1 MSKKKKV
8 SAPVYE
14 EWSGN
19 EYTDRARENVGT
31 YGDWINQ
38 NWENLVTAPT
48 VEDYTDIVNKAYNT
62 TWNDFLDNYNR
73 NANAMAAQNYN
84 RFGGLGSTPSLETQ
98 DQYTK
103 QQNDLASRLGSQMY
117 SMADT
122 LAGNQY
128 NRNLQSLGTVQELYD
143 SAGNLITNLDEKNW
157 NIRNQNIEAKYLA
170 DVQNAQNS
178 GGWSWGN
185 MLSGA
190 VSGATTGGKVGGGW
204 GALAGGVLGAVG
216 GGLSGYSNTNTS
228 GTGTSNLGS
237 SLGTGIGSLFKTNS
251 STSGSNTGTNSG
263 WGVNLGNV
271 GNYSLKSNVN
281 FNPLTAKFSWEQ

>member
-1 MSKKKKV
+1 MGKKKKV
-8 SAPVYE
+8 KAPVYE

-19 EYTDRARENVGT
+19 EYTDRARQNVGT

-48 VEDYTDIVNKAYNT
+48 AEDFSDIVNKAYST
-62 TWNDFLDNYNR
+62 TWNDYLDQYNR

-98 DQYTK
+98 DQWTK

-128 NRNLQSLGTVQELYD
+128 NRQLQSLATTQGLYD
-143 SAGNLITNLDEKNW
+143 TAGNIITDMDKGNW
-157 NIRNQNIEAKYLA
+157 NIRNTNKYAQYVA
-170 DVQNAQNS
+170 DVQNAQNR
-178 GGWSWGN
+178 GGFSLGN
-185 MLSGA
+185 MISGA
-190 VSGATTGGKVGGGW
+190 VSGAGTGASLGGGW

-216 GGLSGYSNTNTS
+216 GGLSGYSNAS
-228 GTGTSNLGS
+228 GQDASSLGS
-237 SLGTGIGSLFKTNS
+237 SLGMIYPTIQSYRNSGTATGWTPNLNTSSTGYVGSLPRIQ
-251 STSGSNTGTNSG
+251 
-263 WGVNLGNV
+263 
-271 GNYSLKSNVN
+271 YQ
-281 FNPLTAKFSWEQ
+281 P